1 MKRWAVSTILILF
14 FTGCIQ
20 TDLSN
25 CPSEVVIDF
34 EYVYNKQ
41 EIDLLNQEVKTIA
54 LFVFDHN
61 NKFVMRKDQDI
72 TSGNATITFDL
83 DQGMYRFV
91 AWGNLNE
98 HYEEIHLEPNIS
110 TTTDLLISVRHE
122 TNEVKKQLSLFH
134 AQLSSEKV
142 ERLGLKKKMSFIK
155 NSNAITVTLNYP
167 TATPQVRSDN
177 TNGRFTLNSTNGSLD
192 ASNQMQPE
200 TGFRYYLALAAKD
213 TATDDLMQTKT
224 EFSTLQLA
232 TDMPIIFKASNP
244 QQGSSDQQFQY
255 DLMDVIKQTP
265 IDLTKED
272 SFEIVFNF
280 NSANISTIY
289 VNGWEVVNN
298 NGDVGI
304 E

>member
-1 MKRWAVSTILILF
+1 MKRWAISFTILLF

-34 EYVYNKQ
+34 EYVHNKQ
-41 EIDLLNQEVKTIA
+41 EIDLLHQEVHTIA

-72 TSGNATITFDL
+72 TPGNATITFDL

-110 TTTDLLISVRHE
+110 TTTDLLVSLRHE
-122 TNEVKKQLSLFH
+122 NNEVKKQLSLFH

-155 NSNAITVTLNYP
+155 NSNDITVTLNYP
-167 TATPQVRSDN
+167 KTTPQMRSDN
-177 TNGRFTLNSTNGSLD
+177 TSGLFSLHTTNGALD
-192 ASNQMQPE
+192 ASNQAQPE
-200 TGFRYYLALAAKD
+200 MGFRSYQALSAKD
-213 TATDDLMQTKT
+213 TATANNMQTT
-224 EFSTLQLA
+224 IAFSTLQLA
-232 TDMPIIFKASNP
+232 TDRPILFNASTAE
-244 QQGSSDQQFQY
+244 QRTTDLRFQY
-255 DLMDVIKQTP
+255 DLMDVINQTP

-272 SFEIVFNF
+272 SYHVIFNF

>member
-1 MKRWAVSTILILF
+1 MKRWAVSFTIILF

-20 TDLSN
+20 TDLSH

-34 EYVYNKQ
+34 EYVHNKQ

-72 TSGNATITFDL
+72 TPGNATMTFDL
-83 DQGMYRFV
+83 DQGMYWFV

-110 TTTDLLISVRHE
+110 TSTDLLISLRHE
-122 TNEVKKQLSLFH
+122 NNQVKKQLSLFH

-155 NSNAITVTLNYP
+155 NSNTITVTLNYP
-167 TATPQVRSDN
+167 NAPQQMRSDN
-177 TNGRFTLNSTNGSLD
+177 SLGKFSLNSTNGTMN
-192 ASNQMQPE
+192 ASNQTQPE
-200 TGFRYYLALAAKD
+200 VGFRSYLALSAKN
-213 TATDDLMQTKT
+213 TAKEDFFQTT
-224 EFSTLQLA
+224 IAFSTLQLA
-232 TDMPIIFKASNP
+232 TDVPILFNASAAYP
-244 QQGSSDQQFQY
+244 GTTDQSFEY
-255 DLMDVIKQTP
+255 DLMEVINQTS
-265 IDLTKED
+265 IDLMKED
-272 SFEIVFNF
+272 SYHVVFNF